1 MYLRWDD
8 ILHLE
13 VFSLWDINLTLG
25 LLPPRRHVV
34 WRDSVRHESLK
45 NKVKFH
51 LELFMTHQQIVTL
64 NGYRFL
70 DDLNSTKYWACD
82 RQYFLQA
89 IWFGVDLLL
98 YHLQPVHASCSYRC
112 ICIQYIKAHLP
123 VLKSG
128 TRVLSK
134 SI

>member
-1 MYLRWDD
+1 M
-8 ILHLE
+8 
-13 VFSLWDINLTLG
+13 
-25 LLPPRRHVV
+25 
-34 WRDSVRHESLK
+34 RHESLK

-98 YHLQPVHASCSYRC
+98 YDIICSQCMRHAAIAVYVYS
-112 ICIQYIKAHLP
+112 
-123 VLKSG
+123 V
-128 TRVLSK
+128 
-134 SI
+134 